1 MRKVEVV
8 DYNKLWPEEFKKE
21 AESLRTIMESIL
33 MNIHHIGSTSVA
45 GLPAKPVIDIMPVV
59 KKIEHVDPYNEAM
72 EAIGYE
78 AKGEHGIPSR
88 RFFKKGGDDRTHHVH
103 VFESGSPDIERHL
116 AFRDYM
122 RSHPEEAEAYGQL
135 KIDLARKSPTDIQA
149 YMDGKDSFIKDRER
163 RALAWY
169 RKQQQ

>member
-8 DYNKLWPEEFKKE
+8 EYQERWPMLFSEEAVRLEQIF
-21 AESLRTIMESIL
+21 TGIL
-33 MNIHHIGSTSVA
+33 EEIYHIGSTSVA

-59 KKIEHVDPYNEAM
+59 KKIEHVDQFNEAM

-78 AKGEHGIPSR
+78 AKGEHGIPRR

-103 VFESGSPDIERHL
+103 VFEAGSPDIDRHL
-116 AFRDYM
+116 AFRDYL
-122 RSHPEEAEAYGQL
+122 RTHPEEAEAYGQL
-135 KIDLARKSPTDIQA
+135 KADLAKKFPTDIES
-149 YMDGKDSFIKDRER
+149 YINGKDPFIKERER

-169 RKQQQ
+169 RKQND